1 MDGNLGLV
9 GCGQL
14 GQALLGGWLEAGVV
28 PASRVWVTDPHTGDA
43 VAERFAVRAADPGE
57 VADAARVIVLAVKPH
72 LVAKALAD
80 VPLTEDHLVISVAA
94 GVSRARVA
102 AEARGARVVRV
113 MPNVAATIGQS
124 ATLVLAGP
132 GDDPADV
139 AVARTLFEA
148 VGIAE
153 EVSDERL
160 FHVGTAL
167 VGSAPAFLFAAIEAL
182 ADGAV
187 QGGMPRATALR
198 LAAATMRGAG
208 AYALESGRHPGALK
222 DTVTSPGGTT
232 IAGLSVL
239 ERRAFRG
246 ALIDAVGAATARSE
260 ELERS

>member
-1 MDGNLGLV
+1 MDGNLGLI

-14 GQALLGGWLEAGVV
+14 GQALLGGWLEAGLVQ
-28 PASRVWVTDPHTGDA
+28 PAQVWVADPHTGDA
-43 VAERFAVRAADPGE
+43 VAQRFGVRAARAPDVIE
-57 VADAARVIVLAVKPH
+57 AARIVVLAVKPH
-72 LVAKALAD
+72 LVANALAGL
-80 VPLTEDHLVISVAA
+80 PLTGDHLIVSVAA
-94 GVSRARVA
+94 GVRRARIA
-102 AEARGARVVRV
+102 AEASGARVVRV
-113 MPNVAATIGQS
+113 MPNVAATIGAS

-132 GDDPADV
+132 DDDPADV

>member
-1 MDGNLGLV
+1 MDANLGLV

-14 GQALLGGWLEAGVV
+14 GQALLGGWLDAGLVR
-28 PASRVWVTDPHTGDA
+28 PARVWVTDPHTGEA
-43 VAERFAVRAADPGE
+43 VAERFGVQSAPPGE
-57 VADAARVIVLAVKPH
+57 VAAAARVIVLAVKPH
-72 LVAKALAD
+72 LVGAALASL
-80 VPLTEDHLVISVAA
+80 PLTAEHLVISVAA
-94 GVSRARVA
+94 GVARARLVA
-102 AEARGARVVRV
+102 AAGGARVVRV
-113 MPNVAATIGQS
+113 MPNVAATIGAS

-132 GDDPADV
+132 ADDPADV

-187 QGGMPRATALR
+187 AGGMNRATALR
-198 LAAATMRGAG
+198 LAAATVRGAG